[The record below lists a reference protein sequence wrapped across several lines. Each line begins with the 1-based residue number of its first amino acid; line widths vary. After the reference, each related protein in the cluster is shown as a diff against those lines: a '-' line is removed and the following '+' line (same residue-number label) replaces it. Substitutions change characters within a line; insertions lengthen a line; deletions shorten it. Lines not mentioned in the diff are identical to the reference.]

1 MTSPLQIDALQNWVR
16 KRAFDHIEQGVL
28 LKGDNVRGA
37 KLLVDN
43 VKVKL
48 TLYRAVI
55 IYVVSTLYNYMVQL
69 DRHEVK
75 YAKMQNPFRYFNV
88 VRLVQKYFSS

>member
-1 MTSPLQIDALQNWVR
+1 MTSPLQIDVLQSWVR

-48 TLYRAVI
+48 TLYGAVI
-55 IYVVSTLYNYMVQL
+55 IYVVSILYNYMVQL
-69 DRHEVK
+69 DRYEVK
-75 YAKMQNPFRYFNV
+75 YAKMQNPFRYFNDG
-88 VRLVQKYFSS
+88 LPCSEIFF

>member
-1 MTSPLQIDALQNWVR
+1 MR

-43 VKVKL
+43 IKVKL
-48 TLYRAVI
+48 TLYNRAVI